1 LAAQYRRVPTSI
13 RLLQHSEART
23 MLDFYM
29 IALALVSFAALF
41 GYLHLC
47 DWL

>member
-1 LAAQYRRVPTSI
+1 MSHPPYPKRC
-13 RLLQHSEART
+13 ERT
-23 MLDFYM
+23 AMLDFYM